1 MPNAN
6 GILLLDIVGEINY
19 RHVGSHFTLLDS
31 IRWTWRHPRCHSRP
45 VLDHV
50 FVPAP
55 QMRNVSRYF
64 VAPQITVFT
73 DHRLSVCELTF
84 RPRLQKRPEKQP
96 APIDNSKLRDDE
108 T

>member
-6 GILLLDIVGEINY
+6 AMLLLGIAGENNY
-19 RHVGSHFTLLDS
+19 RHVGSHFTIRDS
-31 IRWTWRHPRCHSRP
+31 KRSTWRHPRYHSRA

-64 VAPQITVFT
+64 VVPQITVFT
-73 DHRLSVCELTF
+73 DHRLSVCEL
-84 RPRLQKRPEKQP
+84 
-96 APIDNSKLRDDE
+96 
-108 T
+108 